1 MRVVTLPHVPHLAL
15 LLSLLLGAAAVVW
28 LVSRLSASQKPIP
41 RSRDTDDTQDE
52 RCLTPG
58 PALAV
63 RVARLDLDGFTSVPL
78 ARLPRLSTGP
88 LPLPFLAAR
97 TLAFHLDLTASEV
110 VCRQLRVGHAT
121 VTSRDVGREP
131 IQVAAQDV
139 EVDLSASV
147 GARVVVTVAK
157 EGGTGA
163 SPTWTRS
170 WRLSGRIRLALTGAS
185 PSISA
190 RLLSRR
196 RRDSEAS
203 DSELGLGCDAID
215 FEPGHVSILTLT
227 DFLPVG
233 SRLLEAV
240 AHRCRNTAV
249 ARYLTR
255 QLTAFL
261 VRDAVQGPVCTELLE
276 DLSAFVRKHVDV
288 APWAGLTDTERDKVY
303 SPIAQGTPTST
314 SLRFHASVFGPVHLH
329 SFSLPTAADAA
340 AADATDPS
348 LRARGTPVFARS
360 DRTGLRHALLS
371 SPLVNQLTRGP
382 PELSLGPA
390 AFDRVEFREVHLEL
404 EPDPHELLE
413 GDGEGGAVGGR
424 DSNPEEDDA
433 AATPTPTST
442 RRRPPRPRDLVVRI
456 GGLAATLSLRFR
468 LGADLR
474 AAPALVSGVRVLE
487 ERGSAVMEVAEAA
500 RAGAAGAGART
511 AAGRRSA
518 DGLGRDEFVD
528 DDDEEEG
535 ETPPCD
541 GGGGEGLPGGGIA
554 IRLPLWLDR
563 TSGRVHLASR
573 HDDPDPAG
581 VAPLLDPALEGPQPP
596 PPPPPPPNGS
606 WRREWNRDRGIRLE
620 GAFGTVSPRIR
631 LESRLGKFLGERVVN
646 SLFEAVETHLAALT
660 VPLASH
666 FLADLARERL
676 QRALD
681 DVTERLA
688 TEGGILWTAAA
699 AEPVKLSS
707 IPATAG
713 PAGTAS
719 LPDGNGATRARAGA
733 R

>member
-1 MRVVTLPHVPHLAL
+1 MRDVTLPHVPHLAL

-41 RSRDTDDTQDE
+41 RSRDTEDTQDGH
-52 RCLTPG
+52 CLTPG

-147 GARVVVTVAK
+147 GARVVATVAK

-303 SPIAQGTPTST
+303 SPIAQGECSALRSLASSLLTPAPPLAGTPTST

-433 AATPTPTST
+433 AAVRSPVILPPSPESEANLPWPPPPLSADPNPDQHPPPPSAPA
-442 RRRPPRPRDLVVRI
+442 RPRRPHRRPRRDA
-456 GGLAATLSLRFR
+456 LAPLPPRRGHARR
-468 LGADLR
+468 
-474 AAPALVSGVRVLE
+474 SGPGE
-487 ERGSAVMEVAEAA
+487 WSA
-500 RAGAAGAGART
+500 GTGGAR
-511 AAGRRSA
+511 G
-518 DGLGRDEFVD
+518 GG
-528 DDDEEEG
+528 
-535 ETPPCD
+535 D
-541 GGGGEGLPGGGIA
+541 GGGGGGSGGGKNGCGSKRCGRA
-554 IRLPLWLDR
+554 R
-563 TSGRVHLASR
+563 SGRV
-573 HDDPDPAG
+573 
-581 VAPLLDPALEGPQPP
+581 
-596 PPPPPPPNGS
+596 
-606 WRREWNRDRGIRLE
+606 RR
-620 GAFGTVSPRIR
+620 
-631 LESRLGKFLGERVVN
+631 
-646 SLFEAVETHLAALT
+646 
-660 VPLASH
+660 
-666 FLADLARERL
+666 
-676 QRALD
+676 
-681 DVTERLA
+681 
-688 TEGGILWTAAA
+688 
-699 AEPVKLSS
+699 
-707 IPATAG
+707 
-713 PAGTAS
+713 
-719 LPDGNGATRARAGA
+719 
-733 R
+733 